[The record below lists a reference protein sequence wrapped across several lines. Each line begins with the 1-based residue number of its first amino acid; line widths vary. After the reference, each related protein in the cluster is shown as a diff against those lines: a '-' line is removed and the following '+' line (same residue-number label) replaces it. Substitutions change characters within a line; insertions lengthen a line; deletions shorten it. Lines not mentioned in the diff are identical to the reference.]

1 MTRLED
7 IKIYAYL
14 TPNPLDDESYLE
26 EEWISWLPGYKT
38 GDTEDGLPSFYHEEN
53 IELYDRIENYTS
65 GIFKSALERMWPLLE
80 GIYFKQIQIAIDYT
94 NYKNS
99 DALAGYDHYHSDPA
113 KGVYVFHA
121 DQRLINRY
129 LHLLQGNENATL
141 DMNLW
146 EHELIHLLDHWQAV
160 MVSVFHSSDL
170 PQNNLEYYLLKYR
183 SEGLAN
189 LFDLMDGKP
198 NVFQSMAQAKEKF
211 LVQYDGIKSK
221 ILPLEKTS
229 HELRSEIYGGY
240 DFYEIGPWL
249 MLEMAGEILEANEL
263 ETAEELEQKISQGI
277 SISDDTKLKVVEMA
291 LLIDNEWFLSNLSL
305 DE

>member
-38 GDTEDGLPSFYHEEN
+38 GDTEEGLPSFYHEDN
-53 IELYDRIENYTS
+53 IALYDRIENFTS
-65 GIFKSALERMWPLLE
+65 DIFKSALERMWPLLQ
-80 GIYFKQIQIAIDYT
+80 GIYFKQCQIAIDYT

-121 DQRLINRY
+121 DHRLINRY
-129 LHLLQGNENATL
+129 LHQIQGKEDAQL

-146 EHELIHLLDHWQAV
+146 EHEIIHLLDHWQSV
-160 MVSVFHSSDL
+160 MASAFHSSDL

-189 LFDLMDGKP
+189 LFDLLDGKLTTI
-198 NVFQSMAQAKEKF
+198 QSRTQAKERF
-211 LVQYDGIKSK
+211 ETNYRQTQSK
-221 ILPLEKTS
+221 VLALEKTTR
-229 HELRSEIYGGY
+229 ELRSEIYGAY

-249 MLEMAGEILEANEL
+249 MLDMAEEILEANEL

-277 SISDDTKLKVVEMA
+277 SISDETKLKVLEMA
-291 LLIDNEWFLSNLSL
+291 LLIDNDWFLEKL
-305 DE
+305 DLK